1 MHKSY
6 THTIYNTI
14 DMFRLVEEE
23 EEATHVSDEGEEL
36 FTDGLEVDEDED
48 V

>member
-1 MHKSY
+1 
-6 THTIYNTI
+6 
-14 DMFRLVEEE
+14 MFRLVEDQEE
-23 EEATHVSDEGEEL
+23 VILVSDEWEEL

>member
-1 MHKSY
+1 
-6 THTIYNTI
+6 
-14 DMFRLVEEE
+14 MFRLVEDEE
-23 EEATHVSDEGEEL
+23 EVILVSDEWEEL

>member
-1 MHKSY
+1 MLMLS
-6 THTIYNTI
+6 TIHY
-14 DMFRLVEEE
+14 MFRLVEEE
-23 EEATHVSDEGEEL
+23 EEATLVSDEGVEL

>member
-1 MHKSY
+1 MKS
-6 THTIYNTI
+6 IYI
-14 DMFRLVEEE
+14 MFRLVEEE
-23 EEATHVSDEGEEL
+23 EATLVSDEGEEL

>member
-1 MHKSY
+1 MLSAIHY
-6 THTIYNTI
+6 
-14 DMFRLVEEE
+14 MFRLVEEE
-23 EEATHVSDEGEEL
+23 EEATLVSDEGEEL